1 MRIDEA
7 LAAGARMIGR
17 RVGKVPLYYQIVD
30 RLRRHFAKR
39 YLELDERWKTISDFD
54 GDLKIRLDR
63 SSQLG
68 SKLYWMGINSLNE
81 ILVCKRHLKPDSVF
95 VDIGANQGEFS
106 LFAAKRVTQG
116 KVIALEPRTQMFAQL
131 KENLEL
137 NRLRNI
143 ELLNCGCSDTSRMA
157 ELYGSSRPE
166 LNQARNE
173 GLASLYSGERRDTPL
188 ETITL
193 RTFDEIAD
201 ELKFARVDMMKIDV
215 EGAEL
220 PVLRGAARTLRAHKP
235 HLLLEISEDNF
246 TAAGYRKE
254 DLFDFLSEFDYKIFA
269 IRYYGRL
276 VPIEN
281 LRDLKFGNVLCK

>member
-1 MRIDEA
+1 MGIDEA

-17 RVGKVPLYYQIVD
+17 RVGKVPLYYQIID
-30 RLRRHFAKR
+30 RLRRHFAER
-39 YLELDERWKTISDFD
+39 YVELDARWKTISDFD

-106 LFAAKRVTQG
+106 LFAAKRVPQG
-116 KVIALEPRTQMFAQL
+116 KVIALEPRTQLFAQL

-137 NRLRNI
+137 NHLSNT
-143 ELLNCGCSDTSRMA
+143 ELINCGCSDMPKTA
-157 ELYGSSRPE
+157 ELYSSSRPE

-173 GLASLYSGERRDTPL
+173 GLASLYSGERRDTPI

-201 ELKFARVDMMKIDV
+201 ELRLSRVDMMKIDV

-220 PVLRGAARTLRAHKP
+220 PVLRGATKTLRAHKP
-235 HLLLEISEDNF
+235 HLLLEVSEGNF
-246 TAAGYRKE
+246 KAAGYRKE
-254 DLFDFLSEFDYKIFA
+254 DLFEFLSELGYKIFA

-276 VPIEN
+276 TPIEAF
-281 LRDLKFGNVLCK
+281 RDMKFGNILCK